1 MDIETLRKIL
11 VGEKPNKYKAVKT
24 VVDGIAFHSKKEAK
38 RYADLLIRERA
49 GEIIDIRIQPFFHL
63 TVKGVSLGKYILDF
77 MYRDLETDEIIY
89 EDVKAWDKK
98 KNKWLVTRLS
108 AWKKKHIE
116 IEYKIKVDY
125 V

>member
-1 MDIETLRKIL
+1 MDIEALRKIL
-11 VGEKPNKYKAVKT
+11 VADKPNKYNAKRT
-24 VVDGIAFHSKKEAK
+24 VVNGVTFHSKKEAK
-38 RYADLLIRERA
+38 RYADLLIRERL
-49 GEIIDIRIQPFFHL
+49 GEISDIRIQPYYFL
-63 TVKGVSLGKYILDF
+63 TVKGQTVGKYILDF

-89 EDVKAWDKK
+89 EDVKGWDKK
-98 KNKWLVTRLS
+98 KNKWLVTPLS